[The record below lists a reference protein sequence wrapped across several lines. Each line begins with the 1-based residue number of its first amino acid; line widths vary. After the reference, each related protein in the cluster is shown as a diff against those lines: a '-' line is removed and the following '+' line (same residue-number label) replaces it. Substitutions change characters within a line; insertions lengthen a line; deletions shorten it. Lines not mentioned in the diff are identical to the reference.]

1 MRMPHRSWAVLET
14 HVNQPYSLMLCGKT
28 EASVRHGVV
37 GGPASRS
44 SAWQPAPRGFGPR
57 VLYFGGSI
65 RNRRAELSESRGKGR
80 VITQRRE

>member
-28 EASVRHGVV
+28 EASVLAWS
-37 GGPASRS
+37 GGWTCIQEL
-44 SAWQPAPRGFGPR
+44 WQPAPRGFGPR

-65 RNRRAELSESRGKGR
+65 RNRRAELSESRGKVR